1 MGVGVQ
7 LGTHIRLKFRVKN
20 GLIIIIIIFIYPG
33 LGTNISKVS

>member
-7 LGTHIRLKFRVKN
+7 LSTHVKLIFRVEN
-20 GLIIIIIIFIYPG
+20 GLIIIIIIYPG